1 MKRPTVTLCALTL
14 GVAVAAA
21 LWTARSHADEEVSV
35 STGPVKIIT
44 LSLDGPNAGKV
55 YFEITPTE
63 SGAPSAFKI
72 DATNVAAV
80 QLLAAARSA
89 PTTVVGKK
97 KLRPVVRVTYNPDFT
112 ATEIEF

>member
-1 MKRPTVTLCALTL
+1 MKRRTLTVCALTL

-21 LWTARSHADEEVSV
+21 LWTARSLADEDVAI

-44 LSLDGPNAGKV
+44 LSLAGPNAGKV

-63 SGAPSAFKI
+63 SGAPSAFKL
-72 DATNVAAV
+72 DASNVAAV

-89 PTTVVGKK
+89 PITVVGKK
-97 KLRPVVRVTYNPDFT
+97 KLRMVVRVTYKPDFT
-112 ATEIEF
+112 VTEIEF